1 MRLWFLLK
9 VMPSTGTFQTSHCP
23 ELWHNLAACW
33 GDLAYTFPE
42 KGSKRGSGFDWR
54 LTSINTTN
62 SEIILRE
69 SCKVLSFVVSISYTV
84 IRGSDLFPAF
94 SFHFINHMIDIS
106 SYAYGWCID
115 IAVCAP
121 AMLTSLFLRHAVF
134 FFASR
139 FLPVLPST

>member
-1 MRLWFLLK
+1 
-9 VMPSTGTFQTSHCP
+9 MPSTGTFQTSHCP
-23 ELWHNLAACW
+23 ELGHNLAACW
-33 GDLAYTFPE
+33 GDIACTFPE

-54 LTSINTTN
+54 LTSMNTTH

-69 SCKVLSFVVSISYTV
+69 SCNVLSFVVSISYSV
-84 IRGSDLFPAF
+84 IRGSDLSSAF
-94 SFHFINHMIDIS
+94 SFPSIDHMIDILS
-106 SYAYGWCID
+106 SAHGWCLD

-121 AMLTSLFLRHAVF
+121 AIMTSLFLRHTM